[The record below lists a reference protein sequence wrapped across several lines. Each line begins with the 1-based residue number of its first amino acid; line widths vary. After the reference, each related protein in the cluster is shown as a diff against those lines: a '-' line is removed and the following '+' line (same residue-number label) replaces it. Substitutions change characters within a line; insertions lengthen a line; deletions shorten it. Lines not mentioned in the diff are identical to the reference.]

1 MGKIARPIRLIC
13 TGFLTLFFYAI
24 PIGWLIRSTLGFNI
38 FSPQSLLNWVHD
50 FKFGYFVANDIRTWL
65 VLLMVVF
72 FYPLGIIIWIFMFR
86 FKMTYKVKSVFDTLK
101 VKSNQIQTTTPQPD
115 TPEKTMNRMS
125 FKPAKMPFQNL
136 GDREAASDPD
146 QSVELTPAT
155 RNENDVQT
163 ILKITSNLDVNVFKN
178 LKLGNFS
185 IPVSV
190 ATNEKAFLISLV
202 NQPDCHWAV
211 DMEESD
217 QEESF
222 WFSEGGR
229 LPSPVK
235 NVLGCAAELKKIE
248 PLAIVFPIIAIS
260 DGEILDTDSVV
271 PFLKDKGIRLVR
283 FSNGMPD
290 SLTQLETLLASE
302 FPPKAT
308 AHGDRS

>member
-1 MGKIARPIRLIC
+1 MSVK
-13 TGFLTLFFYAI
+13 LTLDI
-24 PIGWLIRSTLGFNI
+24 ILSEVNNMNI
-38 FSPQSLLNWVHD
+38 SSITSLNIHD
-50 FKFGYFVANDIRTWL
+50 KNINDISILSKFPTLENISL
-65 VLLMVVF
+65 VNNNIKDL
-72 FYPLGIIIWIFMFR
+72 
-86 FKMTYKVKSVFDTLK
+86 
-101 VKSNQIQTTTPQPD
+101 
-115 TPEKTMNRMS
+115 
-125 FKPAKMPFQNL
+125 
-136 GDREAASDPD
+136 
-146 QSVELTPAT
+146 
-155 RNENDVQT
+155 
-163 ILKITSNLDVNVFKN
+163 NVFKN

-308 AHGDRS
+308 AHGGRS